1 MGRKPTLPQ
10 ARDYFVKCATAVAV
24 ILIVASSCAAQ
35 VQVTPVGQAPESPWN
50 QVLSKHPGLLAEFGQ
65 LIEKLQKNLKF
76 PKARAESHLLPL
88 LPETT
93 TFYAAFP
100 NYGDVTQQTLAIF
113 RQELQE
119 STVLRDWWQHG
130 EIGTAAPKVEDSLE
144 KISQLY
150 QYLGEE
156 IVISGT
162 TEGRDPTLLVV
173 AEVRKPGLK
182 KFLEQMVIELAGKSK
197 PGVRVLDPQELAIA
211 KNGGPAEELVL
222 LVRPDFVVASV
233 DLTTLRKFN
242 ARLDRSSSE
251 FVTTPF
257 GQRVIK
263 AYEGGATMV
272 GAANLQEILKKVPP
286 GAQPSDMTFQR
297 SGFADMKYV
306 VWEHKNVAGQA
317 INEAELSF
325 TAPRHGIASWL
336 AKPAPLGSLE
346 FVSSKAMLAGTLV
359 LGSPPQIFD
368 DVKELANAS
377 NPNSFAALDQ
387 FEQALKLSLKDDLLR
402 YLGGEITLELDN
414 INPPKPEWKAI
425 FKVNDAVRLQQTL
438 STLLAAVHI
447 EAEQLNDAGVTFYT
461 LGIPTG
467 QTKFEIGYAF
477 AGGHLVIASS
487 QEIVAEAVRL
497 QRSGESLGKSKKFLA
512 AMPPGHAA
520 GASGMLF
527 EDPVAMA
534 ALQIR
539 RFAPEMAGSFTQVRG
554 ESTPGVICLYGEQT
568 AIREASISNSFDAAA
583 IMVVAAIAIPNL
595 LRSRIAANEAT
606 ALGSVRTVNTAQ
618 VTYATLYPK
627 RGYAPSLAALGPDPR
642 GTGTGSP
649 DHASFLDATLGDPS
663 CTADAW
669 CTKSGFHFR
678 VSAVCKQIMCKEYVT
693 LATPVD
699 TNTGTRSFC
708 STSDGVIRY
717 KAGAPLDAPVSVSEC
732 KAWPPL

>member
-10 ARDYFVKCATAVAV
+10 ARHYFVKCATVVAV

-65 LIEKLQKNLKF
+65 LIERLQKNLQF
-76 PKARAESHLLPL
+76 PKARSESHLLPL
-88 LPETT
+88 LPDTT

-100 NYGDVTQQTLAIF
+100 NYGDVTQQTLEIF

-119 STVLRDWWQHG
+119 STVLRDWWHHG
-130 EIGTAAPKVEDSLE
+130 ELGTAAPKVEDSLE

-162 TEGRDPTLLVV
+162 TEGRDPALLVV

-182 KFLEQMVIELAGKSK
+182 KFLEQMLIELAGKSK
-197 PGVRVLDPQELAIA
+197 PGVRILEPQELATA
-211 KNGGPAEELVL
+211 KDGGPEGLVL
-222 LVRPDFVVASV
+222 LVRPDFIVVSA
-233 DLTTLRKFN
+233 DLGTLRDFN
-242 ARLDRSSSE
+242 ARLDRGNRE
-251 FVTTPF
+251 FVSTPF
-257 GQRVIK
+257 GQRVIR

-272 GAANLQEILKKVPP
+272 GAANLHEILKKVPP
-286 GAQPSDMTFQR
+286 GTQPSDMTFQR

-306 VWEHKNVAGQA
+306 VWDHKNVAGQA

-336 AKPAPLGSLE
+336 AKPAPLGSLD
-346 FVSSKAMLAGTLV
+346 FVSSQAMLAGTLV
-359 LGSPPQIFD
+359 LMSPPQIFD

-425 FKVNDAVRLQQTL
+425 FKVSDPVRLQQTL

-447 EAEQLNDAGVTFYT
+447 EAEQLNDAGVTFHT

-477 AGGHLVIASS
+477 AGGYLVIASS
-487 QEIVAEAVRL
+487 QETVAEAIRL

-520 GASGMLF
+520 GASAMLF

-539 RFAPEMAGSFTQVRG
+539 RFAPEMAGSFTQVPG

-568 AIREASISNSFDAAA
+568 AIREASKSNSFDAAA

-595 LRSRIAANEAT
+595 LRSRIAANEAS
-606 ALGSVRTVNTAQ
+606 AVGMIRTINTAEITYG
-618 VTYATLYPK
+618 VTYPQRGFAPDLATL
-627 RGYAPSLAALGPDPR
+627 GQDPR
-642 GTGTGSP
+642 RPNTEAP
-649 DHASFLDATLGDPS
+649 EHANLIDATLGNVS
-663 CTADAW
+663 CTANAW
-669 CTKSGFHFR
+669 CTKSGFRFR
-678 VSAVCKQIMCKEYVT
+678 LKAICKQLVCKEYVAV
-693 LATPVD
+693 ATPVD
-699 TNTGTRSFC
+699 TSTGTRSFC

-717 KAGAPLDAPVSVSEC
+717 KAGAPLDAPVTVSEC
-732 KAWPPL
+732 KAWPPLQ